1 MNKGAV
7 VLDFDGTIADAEEAF
22 IAIYKSLVVS
32 YKLPELNRK
41 DYYRIRKGSPRDIMR
56 WSGIKF
62 WQIPRLVRIGRIEY
76 KKHIDSIRLFKNMPK
91 VIKELSKDKD
101 VYILSSNDNKTVKKI
116 LKNNKL
122 DAKVTILT
130 ASSLF
135 GKDKAL
141 KRLLKKHK
149 YSANKSWMIGDE
161 ARDIEAGK
169 KARMK
174 TIGVTW
180 GLQGR
185 EGIKRS
191 DPDHIATRPEQ
202 ILYFIARQ
210 DN

>member
-1 MNKGAV
+1 M

-22 IAIYKSLVVS
+22 IAIYKSLS
-32 YKLPELNRK
+32 QKYNLPEFNRK
-41 DYYRIRKGSPRDIMR
+41 DYYRLRKGSPREIMR

-62 WQIPRLVRIGRIEY
+62 WQLPRLVRIGRTEY
-76 KKHIDSIRLFKNMPK
+76 KKHINDIRLFKNMST
-91 VIKELSKDKD
+91 VIKELSKSRD

-116 LKNNKL
+116 LQNNKL

-149 YSANKSWMIGDE
+149 YMAGKSWMIGDE

-169 KARMK
+169 KARMN
-174 TIGVTW
+174 TIGVSW

-191 DPDHIATRPEQ
+191 GPDHIATKPEQ
-202 ILYFIARQ
+202 IIDFIAKQ
-210 DN
+210 GI